1 MEVALKMAGID
12 SYTKLCLHMDG
23 DQSDSNHTLTTV
35 GSPKLNSTTKKFGA
49 SSMYFDGEDCYISAP
64 DSTDWSFANQPMTID
79 FWVNFSSLS
88 GSQLIVNQFNDANNH
103 WWLRWS
109 SNKWY
114 FYAVSGGGAIAQY
127 WGPTV
132 SLATDTWYH
141 VAFVR
146 NGTSLLLFQDGV
158 LQTWSSIPTAIG
170 SSHLPNT
177 SALLQIGGDY
187 GNYDLHGYLDE
198 LRITRNEAR
207 WTTGF
212 TPPTS
217 AYTTDANTKLLLHFN
232 GDESDSAHEVTFYGA
247 PQINATTAKFD
258 GAYYFDG
265 SSYLS
270 VPDSDDWAFGN
281 GSFTIDCWVN
291 ATAIIGHWQC
301 IYHQTDNSKY
311 QRFMYN
317 SVNIRFDEYGGLGTV
332 IEGTYSMN
340 TGVWYHLA
348 LVRNVNS
355 WNIYIDGVSL
365 VNTTD
370 TSTLSNI
377 IGDLEIGRET
387 AGTADYF
394 TGYIDELR
402 ISKGIARWTENFD
415 VPTEAYTEAPTTAF
429 KVKGTRS
436 ETSRI
441 IVFDE
446 SDWSIEVNTVVSG
459 SGAYEVE
466 TTDTGDRT
474 IIARAS
480 DGEIVGYGG
489 ITPIEE

>member
-12 SYTKLCLHMDG
+12 TYTKLCLHMDG
-23 DQSDSNHTLTTV
+23 DQSDSNHTVTINGT
-35 GSPKLNSTTKKFGA
+35 PKLNSTIKKIGA
-49 SSMYFDGEDCYISAP
+49 SSMYFDGSSEYLTLAAHA
-64 DSTDWSFANQPMTID
+64 DWLFGTGDFTVD
-79 FWVNFSSLS
+79 FWVRFSSLPS
-88 GSQLIVNQFNDANNH
+88 SFYFFQVDDNKLYMKRAGGNLYLSRDAGTLIVTEP
-103 WWLRWS
+103 WT
-109 SNKWY
+109 
-114 FYAVSGGGAIAQY
+114 
-127 WGPTV
+127 PT
-132 SLATDTWYH
+132 LDTWYH
-141 VAFVR
+141 IAVAR
-146 NGTSLLLFQDGV
+146 SGSTNKLFIDGSEVDSSTDGASMGASDAV
-158 LQTWSSIPTAIG
+158 LNIAAHSTPAF
-170 SSHLPNT
+170 
-177 SALLQIGGDY
+177 Y
-187 GNYDLHGYLDE
+187 FHGFIDE
-198 LRITRNEAR
+198 FRITKGEAR
-207 WTTGF
+207 WTEAF

-217 AYTTDANTKLLLHFN
+217 AYTSDANTKLLLHFD
-232 GDESDSAHEVTFYGA
+232 GDESDSAHETTFHG
-247 PQINATTAKFD
+247 PPKMNATTTKFN

-265 SSYLS
+265 TDYLS
-270 VPDSDDWAFGN
+270 IPDHDDWAFGN